1 MRIPGSSFLYQPY
14 TTPYS
19 SNLAPG
25 DALLAEYPCLSAIN
39 KDVRDV
45 QQAFLVVG
53 SYAFDCVSVFQVVG
67 GFQDG
72 RTPGIV
78 GTAHVRTSLLL
89 IAPNNVNTGHEI
101 KSCPGDGDPSHC
113 RGFPSFF
120 RYCRVEIT
128 MFSEAFMSLSD
139 ERTSTS
145 TQLAFSGCVLLL
157 CRFVA
162 VRSFFEGAVLAKP
175 SPSMIV
181 APPYSHVVSGCYFPI
196 LTCMRCLGPFRSLL
210 SASRYTKKSAAL
222 LSGAYR
228 LVQGYRPR
236 SLQSLINVYAVYFE
250 GSTLLFCTF
259 FMFLCRTVHHKK
271 KRMRYTFW
279 FLRIF
284 VYLGPKGSHIS
295 SVKKTKKNRKGQAG
309 VLSTPVQNIRVLP
322 LRNGV
327 YIWTFER

>member
-1 MRIPGSSFLYQPY
+1 MEIQAIAGVSRLFFVIAVWKSLCFPKHLRYCLMNALPLR
-14 TTPYS
+14 YS
-19 SNLAPG
+19 SP
-25 DALLAEYPCLSAIN
+25 SAA
-39 KDVRDV
+39 VCCCC
-45 QQAFLVVG
+45 A
-53 SYAFDCVSVFQVVG
+53 
-67 GFQDG
+67 
-72 RTPGIV
+72 
-78 GTAHVRTSLLL
+78 
-89 IAPNNVNTGHEI
+89 
-101 KSCPGDGDPSHC
+101 
-113 RGFPSFF
+113 
-120 RYCRVEIT
+120 
-128 MFSEAFMSLSD
+128 
-139 ERTSTS
+139 
-145 TQLAFSGCVLLL
+145 VLLL
-157 CRFVA
+157 CVRFLKGPYW
-162 VRSFFEGAVLAKP
+162 RNHHHPWLLR
-175 SPSMIV
+175 
-181 APPYSHVVSGCYFPI
+181 PPYSHVVSGCYFPI

-259 FMFLCRTVHHKK
+259 FMFLCRTVHDKK